1 MNRLIIVG
9 NGFDLAHG
17 MKTSYY
23 DFILNYISS
32 SFRKVQN
39 GGTYDDVLMAV
50 TKNSSYSDSSS
61 EPSTLVE
68 FKRYM
73 NEANGGAMYFL
84 SDLDER
90 NYDIPKRYSWKIKN
104 IFFKKL
110 ILHCCD
116 FKWVDIENEYYVE
129 LLKILNK
136 EKSSP
141 QIKTNEIKEL
151 NDVFKYMIE
160 QFERYFSGVEIP
172 TLNKKMKAVFQ
183 QPLHKNEFPS
193 NSFDLDQKLESVMIL
208 NFNFTSTH
216 KLYLPTIRNSYNGKI
231 DSNYIHGSLK
241 DSSNSLVFGF
251 GDEIDEQYKKIE
263 NDKTEGFLDY
273 VKTFAYLKTSNYRRL
288 LEFIDLAPYQIH
300 ILGHSCGLSDRTLL
314 KLVFEHKNCLSIK
327 IFYHQKEHYNN
338 YTNLTQAIS
347 RNFTDNGLMRKK
359 VVDFTLSCCLPQSG
373 VC

>member
-110 ILHCCD
+110 ILHP
-116 FKWVDIENEYYVE
+116 N
-129 LLKILNK
+129 
-136 EKSSP
+136 
-141 QIKTNEIKEL
+141 
-151 NDVFKYMIE
+151 
-160 QFERYFSGVEIP
+160 
-172 TLNKKMKAVFQ
+172 
-183 QPLHKNEFPS
+183 
-193 NSFDLDQKLESVMIL
+193 
-208 NFNFTSTH
+208 
-216 KLYLPTIRNSYNGKI
+216 
-231 DSNYIHGSLK
+231 
-241 DSSNSLVFGF
+241 
-251 GDEIDEQYKKIE
+251 
-263 NDKTEGFLDY
+263 
-273 VKTFAYLKTSNYRRL
+273 
-288 LEFIDLAPYQIH
+288 
-300 ILGHSCGLSDRTLL
+300 
-314 KLVFEHKNCLSIK
+314 
-327 IFYHQKEHYNN
+327 
-338 YTNLTQAIS
+338 
-347 RNFTDNGLMRKK
+347 
-359 VVDFTLSCCLPQSG
+359 
-373 VC
+373 